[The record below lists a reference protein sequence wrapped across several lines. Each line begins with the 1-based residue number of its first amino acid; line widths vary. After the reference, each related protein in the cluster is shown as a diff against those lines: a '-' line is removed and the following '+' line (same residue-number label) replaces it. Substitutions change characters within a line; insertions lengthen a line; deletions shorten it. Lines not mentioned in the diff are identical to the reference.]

1 MYLSG
6 FKRTLV
12 LAIVILGLST
22 GAAAHAQATASPA
35 DKCAAITDV
44 AKCVTPCVWFGTNCY
59 LPPSDPA
66 AKCAAIK
73 DETKC
78 VAPCGWFGASC
89 YLLPGS
95 PSAAPSPASTNG
107 SAKPFS
113 QNPTIPCADGR
124 GNCTPIVNPLSSR
137 GTDVYR
143 QVGAVVQY
151 FLLLIGSVTLLMVV
165 WGGFQ
170 WLTSAGNEEKIKK
183 GSQTMLWAVIGVV
196 AVLVSYLLLGTYLD
210 YLTGVK

>member
-6 FKRTLV
+6 IKKTIV
-12 LAIVILGLST
+12 LAVVILGLST
-22 GAAAHAQATASPA
+22 GAAAHAQLTGPSPA

-44 AKCVTPCVWFGTNCY
+44 
-59 LPPSDPA
+59 
-66 AKCAAIK
+66 
-73 DETKC
+73 TKC
-78 VAPCGWFGASC
+78 VAPCGWSDVLQVNC
-89 YLLPGS
+89 YLLPT
-95 PSAAPSPASTNG
+95 PSVPSPASTG
-107 SAKPFS
+107 GASKSFS
-113 QNPTIPCADGR
+113 NPTVPCADGR

-183 GSQTMLWAVIGVV
+183 GSQTMLWAIIGVV